1 MNRNICADLKTN
13 WIKSGGSGARGMH
26 HRKKVKDGVCHKK

>member
-13 WIKSGGSGARGMH
+13 WIKSGGSGGARYAPQKESEGW
-26 HRKKVKDGVCHKK
+26 CLS